1 MEVIRYVNGERIPG
15 ALPATEVANPGV
27 REILKALRQRIL
39 RTAETPQAQENLP
52 A

>member
-15 ALPATEVANPGV
+15 ALPETEVANPGV
-27 REILKALRQRIL
+27 QEILKGLRQRIL
-39 RTAETPQAQENLP
+39 RTAEDTARRDLP

>member
-15 ALPATEVANPGV
+15 ALPETEVANPGV
-27 REILKALRQRIL
+27 QEILRSLRQRIIH
-39 RTAETPQAQENLP
+39 AAQAQENLP

>member
-15 ALPATEVANPGV
+15 ALPETEVANPGV
-27 REILKALRQRIL
+27 QEILKSLRQRIL
-39 RTAETPQAQENLP
+39 RAAEDTARKDLP